1 MKTLLARNRKRSGY
15 TLIEAL
21 AAGAVVAVGLSAA
34 MSLSSSLV
42 LQEEMIWRNSVTK
55 NYHENMAR
63 LWQLGLNPTETL
75 NIIPRIGGQTKL
87 IQSIDSATAALA
99 PGAQYTAA
107 SVGTMESASA
117 SLATSNASLPASASP
132 PLETVVVYR
141 RTLKPVTGP

>member
-1 MKTLLARNRKRSGY
+1 MKALITRNRKHPGY
-15 TLIEAL
+15 TLVEAL
-21 AAGAVVAVGLSAA
+21 AAGAVVAVGLVGAA
-34 MSLSSSLV
+34 SLSSSLV

-63 LWQLGLNPTETL
+63 LWQLGLSPTDAM

-87 IQSIDSATAALA
+87 IQSIDATTAALA

-107 SVGTMESASA
+107 SVGTMESAGA
-117 SLATSNASLPASASP
+117 SLAASNATLPAGATP
-132 PLETVVVYR
+132 PLETVQVYR